1 MRLRHRQARILKG
14 AAFGHDFHKAPMWK
28 ILSITML
35 VLLLEIGMLQIPQ
48 KHVVQGLSME
58 PTLNEGDN
66 LYYTK
71 FHNPT
76 YGDLIIF
83 QTQNP
88 KYSYMVKRVIG
99 LAGDRI
105 SVNAD
110 GSVIR
115 NGEPLIEP
123 YIKVDK
129 LGNSTMAEV
138 TVEKGKLFVL
148 GDNRAVSIDSRDT
161 TIGQIPRESVYGTI
175 TRSVHMFR

>member
-1 MRLRHRQARILKG
+1 
-14 AAFGHDFHKAPMWK
+14 
-28 ILSITML
+28 ML
-35 VLLLEIGMLQIPQ
+35 GLLLAIGMLQIPQ

-71 FHNPT
+71 FQNPA

-88 KYSYMVKRVIG
+88 KYGYMVKRVIG
-99 LAGDRI
+99 LEGDQI

-123 YIKVDK
+123 YIETDK
-129 LGNSTMAEV
+129 LGNSAMAEV

-148 GDNRAVSIDSRDT
+148 GDNRAVSVDSRDT
-161 TIGQIPRESVYGTI
+161 TIGQISRESVYGTV
-175 TRSVHMFR
+175 TRSVHIFR